1 MVIMKIAQLM
11 PGSGN
16 AFYCENCLRDTSIIL
31 ELQKQG
37 HQSLVVPLYLPIESE
52 EPQLNV
58 PVFFGGINVYLQQ
71 KSSLFRKTPRWL
83 DKLFDAPFLLRMAGK
98 RSGMTQA
105 SELAEMTLS
114 MLLGEEGNQ
123 SKEVDRV
130 TKWLKESGKPDLVQF
145 SNALL
150 LGMAHQIKEELK
162 VPLLCLLQDEDIWL
176 DAMPDPIR
184 KKLWDTM
191 SEKAKEIDAFI
202 SVSEYYKQQMVQRL
216 GIPPEKI
223 HVVYTGIQTGKY
235 KQSTL
240 PHDPP
245 VIGYLE
251 RQCKE
256 KGLEVLAKA
265 YATLKKDDRFKSVR
279 LRVAGGMTPG
289 DEPFVNGI
297 KRYLRQAGVIGD
309 VEFLPNLEIRERIEF
324 LSSLTVLSV
333 PAEHK
338 EAFGVYVIEALA
350 SGVPVVQPNHG
361 AFTELMNI
369 LKGGIIYEPNE
380 PSILAKEMGSLL
392 LNPERVRELGDI
404 GKKAVV
410 DNFRIEDTTR
420 KFVKVITSIVNGT

>member
-1 MVIMKIAQLM
+1 M

-16 AFYCENCLRDTSIIL
+16 AFYCENCLRDTSIVL

-37 HQSLVVPLYLPIESE
+37 HQSLVMPLYLPIESE
-52 EPQLNV
+52 EPQLDA
-58 PVFFGGINVYLQQ
+58 PIFFGGINVYLQQ
-71 KSSLFRKTPRWL
+71 KLSLFRKTPRWL
-83 DKLFDAPFLLRMAGK
+83 DKLFDAPFLLKMAGK

-105 SELAEMTLS
+105 SELGDMTLS
-114 MLLGEEGNQ
+114 MLLGEKGNQ
-123 SKEVDRV
+123 SKEVDRI

-150 LGMAHQIKEELK
+150 LGMAHQIKEELN

-176 DAMPDPIR
+176 DAMPDPLR

-191 SEKAKEIDAFI
+191 SQRANEIDAFI
-202 SVSEYYKQQMVQRL
+202 SVSEYYKQQMSQRL
-216 GIPPEKI
+216 NIPPEKI
-223 HVVYTGIQTGKY
+223 HVIYTGIQTEKY
-235 KQSTL
+235 KQSEL
-240 PHDPP
+240 PYNPP

-256 KGLEVLAKA
+256 KGLDVLAKA
-265 YATLKKDDRFKSVR
+265 FIILKKDDRFKNVK

-289 DEPFVNGI
+289 DEPFVDGV
-297 KRYLRQAGVIGD
+297 KRYLTQAGIIGD
-309 VEFLPNLEIRERIEF
+309 VEFLPNLGIKERVEF
-324 LSSLTVLSV
+324 LSSLTFLSV

-338 EAFGVYVIEALA
+338 EAFGVYVIEAIA

-369 LKGGIIYEPNE
+369 IKGGIIYEPNE
-380 PSILAKEMGSLL
+380 PSVLAKEMGALL
-392 LNPERVRELGDI
+392 LNPERARELGNI

-410 DNFRIEDTTR
+410 ENFRIEDTTR
-420 KFVKVITSIVNGT
+420 KFVKVMTSIVK

>member
-1 MVIMKIAQLM
+1 MKIAQLM

-16 AFYCENCLRDTSIIL
+16 AFYCENCLRDTSIVL

-52 EPQLNV
+52 DPQLDA
-58 PVFFGGINVYLQQ
+58 PIFFGGINVYLQQ

-105 SELAEMTLS
+105 SELGDMTLS
-114 MLLGEEGNQ
+114 MLLGEKGNQ

-150 LGMAHQIKEELK
+150 LGMAHQIKEELN

-176 DAMPDPIR
+176 DAMPDPLR
-184 KKLWDTM
+184 EKLWDTM
-191 SEKAKEIDAFI
+191 SQRASEVDAFI

-216 GIPPEKI
+216 SIPPEKI
-223 HVVYTGIQTGKY
+223 HVVYTGIQTEKY
-235 KQSTL
+235 KQSLL
-240 PHDPP
+240 PYDPP

-256 KGLEVLAKA
+256 KGLDVLAKA
-265 YATLKKDDRFKSVR
+265 FIILKKDNRFKNIK

-289 DEPFVNGI
+289 DEPFVNGV
-297 KRYLRQAGVIGD
+297 KRYLTKAGVIGD
-309 VEFLPNLEIRERIEF
+309 VEFLPNLEVRERIEF

-369 LKGGIIYEPNE
+369 IKGGIIYEPNE

-392 LNPERVRELGDI
+392 QNPERARELGNI

-410 DNFRIEDTTR
+410 ENFRIEDTTR
-420 KFVKVITSIVNGT
+420 KFVKVMTSLVK